1 MINFAFV
8 PIFLYLFLYLYI
20 FIDSITDRNSN
31 FATYY
36 PFLRY
41 NALQGN
47 DLLEIEDEDP
57 QSSIHPQFILNP
69 QPIFPRAADHHPQP
83 WTY

>member
-8 PIFLYLFLYLYI
+8 SIFLYLFLYLYI

-57 QSSIHPQFILNP
+57 QSSIHPQFILNSP
-69 QPIFPRAADHHPQP
+69 AHFPRAADRHPQS